1 MVHDDPLV
9 RVRGHVLRE
18 VRVAAGLPLAA
29 VAGGVQGKSTVSRV
43 ESGRQQQLR
52 LSALRALVNRLG
64 GRVGPTVSLDL
75 WPRMITDQAIGLIL
89 RWRFTEAQQLL
100 TLRGVVVAPPDPVS
114 AARAHVARAWTL
126 VQQGRAVD
134 PDSLEWWARAAY
146 DRGESSC
153 GVWAQITESEA
164 RLQHGAAAA
173 AVRTAAD
180 AVRHAETP
188 FAVAVARATCARIF
202 LRTGAIAEG
211 LAVTEPAL
219 AQLGTTPLYAR
230 ARLLHARGLLLRDAG
245 ALASAR
251 DALRGAVGAAIE
263 IANDLLAA
271 DGARLIGEIAERQ
284 GDVAE
289 ADAAFI
295 SAAAYYLQSGNPYD
309 SAAAVGRV
317 IEHHSTSPLPLH
329 LQWVSAPTGR
339 CGANGAPR

>member
-1 MVHDDPLV
+1 MDHHDPLV

-29 VAGGVQGKSTVSRV
+29 VAGSVHGKSTISRI

-52 LSALRALVNRLG
+52 LSVLRGLVNRLG
-64 GRVGPTVSLDL
+64 GGVGSAVSPELWSRV
-75 WPRMITDQAIGLIL
+75 ITEQAIGAIL
-89 RWRFTEAQQLL
+89 RWRFAEAQQLL
-100 TLRGVVVAPPDPVS
+100 TLRGAVVAPPDPGSDV
-114 AARAHVARAWTL
+114 RAHVARAWTL

-134 PDSLEWWARAAY
+134 PDALQWWARAAY
-146 DRGESSC
+146 DRGDSDD

-164 RLQHGAAAA
+164 RLQRGVAAAA
-173 AVRTAAD
+173 GRAAAD

-188 FAVAVARATCARIF
+188 FAVAVARAACARLFHQI
-202 LRTGAIAEG
+202 GAIAEG

-219 AQLGTTPLYAR
+219 AQLDAAPLYAQ
-230 ARLLHARGLLLRDAG
+230 ARLRHARGLLLRDSG
-245 ALASAR
+245 DLAAAR
-251 DALRGAVGAAIE
+251 DVLRSAVSAALD
-263 IANDLLAA
+263 IANYLLAA
-271 DGARLIGEIAERQ
+271 QGEHLMGEIAEQQ
-284 GDVAE
+284 GDVAA

-295 SAAAYYLQSGNPYD
+295 SAAVHYIHSGNPHD

-317 IEHHSTSPLPLH
+317 IGHHSTNPVPLQ